1 MKTNQQI
8 FIDELA
14 KEIFE
19 IKDKFKIEL
28 ANLETQDSSSCYNDL
43 LLNQGREGE
52 KKKRRRRKSRG
63 RARMITGIK
72 GIGMEKINRLK

>member
-8 FIDELA
+8 FIDELV

-43 LLNQGREGE
+43 LLNQGREKKEE
-52 KKKRRRRKSRG
+52 KKKESG
-63 RARMITGIK
+63 
-72 GIGMEKINRLK
+72 

>member
-8 FIDELA
+8 FIDELV

-28 ANLETQDSSSCYNDL
+28 ANLETQDSSSCYNSII
-43 LLNQGREGE
+43 LLNQGREGKKKEE
-52 KKKRRRRKSRG
+52 KKKESG
-63 RARMITGIK
+63 
-72 GIGMEKINRLK
+72 

>member
-43 LLNQGREGE
+43 LLNQGREGKKKEE
-52 KKKRRRRKSRG
+52 KKKESG
-63 RARMITGIK
+63 
-72 GIGMEKINRLK
+72 

>member
-43 LLNQGREGE
+43 LLNQGREKKEE
-52 KKKRRRRKSRG
+52 KKKESG
-63 RARMITGIK
+63 
-72 GIGMEKINRLK
+72 